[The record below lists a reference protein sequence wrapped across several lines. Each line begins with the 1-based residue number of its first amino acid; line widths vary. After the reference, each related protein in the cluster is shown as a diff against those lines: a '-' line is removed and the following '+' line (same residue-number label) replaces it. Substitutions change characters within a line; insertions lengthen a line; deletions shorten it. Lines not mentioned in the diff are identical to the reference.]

1 MSEQYWYPSPIGCI
15 KSLYAVALEAWARDF
30 WNEGN
35 LSKILRHNGFS
46 PCQSMEKVLQ
56 YMDQINEEYCNLMMN
71 YATREYME
79 EQRQLESLHT

>member
-1 MSEQYWYPSPIGCI
+1 
-15 KSLYAVALEAWARDF
+15 
-30 WNEGN
+30 
-35 LSKILRHNGFS
+35 
-46 PCQSMEKVLQ
+46 MEKVLQ